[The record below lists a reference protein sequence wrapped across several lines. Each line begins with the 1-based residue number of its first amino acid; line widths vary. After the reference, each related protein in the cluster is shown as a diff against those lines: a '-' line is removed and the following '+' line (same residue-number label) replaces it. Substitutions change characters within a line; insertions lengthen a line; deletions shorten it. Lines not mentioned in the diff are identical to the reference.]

1 LTLLRVVRS
10 FATGAEVQMVKRRI
24 GALALLLLLLLPAP
38 GTHAQTLVYDG
49 AVHYQEILQLI
60 QQVLAYYQRYRD
72 YVEQVEQGV
81 RIYRQLQAALKN
93 LEDIENLSSREI
105 ATTLHALQE
114 VIGEIDAVIYIR
126 DDVNRQFREL
136 YAIEPVN
143 DVRDAERER
152 IEKTLESLGATL
164 LATHRM
170 ARISVRSQKDLGA
183 AKKQL
188 DEAEGNLQAIQ
199 AAGIISS
206 HAAEEVS
213 RAVELQAASN
223 NALAVAFAERLSR
236 ELTAAE
242 SFHRWLERGAV
253 APRRYGAYEPISTL
267 PAGFP

>member
-1 LTLLRVVRS
+1 LRVVRS

-38 GTHAQTLVYDG
+38 WARAQTLVYDG

-114 VIGEIDAVIYIR
+114 VIGEIDAVVYIR

-143 DVRDAERER
+143 DVSRGGEGADREDAREPAGHA
-152 IEKTLESLGATL
+152 SGYAPHGADFGPL
-164 LATHRM
+164 
-170 ARISVRSQKDLGA
+170 
-183 AKKQL
+183 
-188 DEAEGNLQAIQ
+188 
-199 AAGIISS
+199 AAGLGGSQE
-206 HAAEEVS
+206 AA
-213 RAVELQAASN
+213 R
-223 NALAVAFAERLSR
+223 
-236 ELTAAE
+236 
-242 SFHRWLERGAV
+242 
-253 APRRYGAYEPISTL
+253 
-267 PAGFP
+267 